1 MGKVIMNNITV
12 LFGILSLL
20 ISGCATQKIN
30 AYQTECEKKTTTF
43 AELSSCLQ
51 GALETQSSSF
61 LSDNSGLTLYVL
73 KAEQLSQKIQ
83 KGEISEIDARVTLQ
97 ELYVKL
103 ENEEKS
109 RAKSI
114 NTDTHQEKRCTTY
127 CTVMK
132 GNVCQGQYETI
143 CR

>member
-1 MGKVIMNNITV
+1 MNKITA
-12 LFGILSLL
+12 LFSIFLLL
-20 ISGCATQKIN
+20 ISGCASQKIN
-30 AYQTECEKKTTTF
+30 TYQTECEKKTTTF
-43 AELSSCLQ
+43 AELTSCLQ
-51 GALETQSSSF
+51 SALETQSSSF
-61 LSDNSGLTLYVL
+61 LSDDSGLKLYVL

-109 RAKSI
+109 RVRSI
-114 NTDTHQEKRCTTY
+114 NTDTPQEKRCTTY